1 MNILAKLNEILSHQV
16 FGISL
21 FIYLGIF
28 ALLSL
33 LLTAY
38 LAKSRKPKGSFMK
51 WHHYMV
57 VLSLVLALLH
67 AASGILVIRPLGG
80 INNQYKSDKKLMKSP
95 EIVAGQKIFNE
106 LCAGCH
112 ENGGNIITP
121 SLPIRGSHKLAN
133 YETFLSFI
141 RNPRMPDGSI
151 GAMQFFPESRLTND
165 ESKQLYNYLVSE
177 YGINLGH

>member
-1 MNILAKLNEILSHQV
+1 
-16 FGISL
+16 
-21 FIYLGIF
+21 
-28 ALLSL
+28 
-33 LLTAY
+33 
-38 LAKSRKPKGSFMK
+38 
-51 WHHYMV
+51 
-57 VLSLVLALLH
+57 
-67 AASGILVIRPLGG
+67 
-80 INNQYKSDKKLMKSP
+80 MKSP